1 MDIVVK
7 YCGGCNSQI
16 DRPKIIQDMKSLL
29 EAGDHLT
36 SDVSLAPFK
45 AGMLICGCPSACAQK
60 PDLNDLSQQWIVV
73 AGKTINFQALPED
86 CLAAAAVQKIKKM
99 RNRGSYF
106 VSRDPP

>member
-16 DRPKIIQDMKSLL
+16 DRPKIIRDVKSLL

-45 AGMLICGCPSACAQK
+45 AGLLVCGCPSACAQK
-60 PDLNDLSQQWIVV
+60 PDFNDLSPQWIVV
-73 AGKTINFQALPED
+73 AGKTIDFQVLPED
-86 CLAAAAVQKIKKM
+86 RLAAAAVQKIKKI
-99 RNRGSYF
+99 
-106 VSRDPP
+106 